1 MVRLQDRK
9 LVGKQHLDAANRST
23 TPLSET
29 AGVSSSSSGGGGII
43 VQPKAV
49 KPDLSDS
56 DRKKKNGMPNYSG
69 FESASKQSDFCCQCE

>member
-1 MVRLQDRK
+1 MVRLQDLK

-43 VQPKAV
+43 AQPEAV
-49 KPDLSDS
+49 EPDLSDTRGLKREVWMLLTWKS
-56 DRKKKNGMPNYSG
+56 LNSVRSFPMST
-69 FESASKQSDFCCQCE
+69 